1 MRLSILADYRNV
13 INFANKI
20 RKKKSEYKN
29 FIYVIRPI
37 VDEDEEEGNTEWEGG
52 FNFLRKAINR
62 KIEKLK
68 RNNFNNSQ
76 KL

>member
-1 MRLSILADYRNV
+1 MRLGILADNRNV

-20 RKKKSEYKN
+20 RNKKSEFRN
-29 FIYVIRPI
+29 FIYYIRPI

-62 KIEKLK
+62 KIDKIK
-68 RNNFNNSQ
+68 RSSFNNSQ